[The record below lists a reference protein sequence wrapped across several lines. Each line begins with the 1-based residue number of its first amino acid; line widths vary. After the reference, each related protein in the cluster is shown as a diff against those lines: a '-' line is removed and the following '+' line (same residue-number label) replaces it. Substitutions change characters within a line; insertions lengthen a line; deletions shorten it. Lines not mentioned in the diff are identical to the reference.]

1 MRLLACLLLSTAC
14 CASWAHGYPERAI
27 NMVTGFAAGG
37 SLDVIVRQVAQSL
50 SAELGQPVTV
60 ENRTGATGTIAA
72 SYVARSAPDGYT
84 LLFGVAGNLA
94 VAPATMKSVD
104 YDPVTAFAPISEVAR
119 GPYVLVVNAGLPV
132 KNLQELVAYARQRPG
147 ALNYGSSGMGSVQ
160 HFAGDMLSRAAGLDM
175 VHVPYKGGGQSYP
188 ALMAGDIHLLFDTM
202 PGPQIFAQSGKVK
215 PLAVTGEQRLKTYP
229 DVGTFAEQGYPAVDV
244 RFMYGVV
251 APAGT
256 PAPIVQTLN
265 KALHKALLTKEMK
278 ASMAHQEL
286 EPSPGTPQAFGQLIA
301 TEARRWKEIVKA
313 TGFEPQ

>member
-1 MRLLACLLLSTAC
+1 
-14 CASWAHGYPERAI
+14 
-27 NMVTGFAAGG
+27 
-37 SLDVIVRQVAQSL
+37 
-50 SAELGQPVTV
+50 
-60 ENRTGATGTIAA
+60 
-72 SYVARSAPDGYT
+72 
-84 LLFGVAGNLA
+84 
-94 VAPATMKSVD
+94 
-104 YDPVTAFAPISEVAR
+104 
-119 GPYVLVVNAGLPV
+119 
-132 KNLQELVAYARQRPG
+132 
-147 ALNYGSSGMGSVQ
+147 
-160 HFAGDMLSRAAGLDM
+160 
-175 VHVPYKGGGQSYP
+175 
-188 ALMAGDIHLLFDTM
+188 M